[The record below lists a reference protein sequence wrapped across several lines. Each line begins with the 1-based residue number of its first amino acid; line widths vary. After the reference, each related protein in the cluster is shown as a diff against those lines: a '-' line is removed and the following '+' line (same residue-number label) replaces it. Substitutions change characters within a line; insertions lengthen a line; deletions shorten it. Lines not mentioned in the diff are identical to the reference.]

1 MVSVIIPVFNNS
13 LTLTETLSSV
23 QKQTYQDWECIL
35 VDDCSSDNSD
45 EIIQQWVRNDQRF
58 IYLNHTTNKG
68 VSAAR
73 NTAMRLAKGEFIQFL
88 DSDDVIAPNK
98 LEQHVGF
105 LEAND
110 AIDLVYSDFFTFQ
123 KNIDF
128 TNRGLLKSSEKI
140 SANGKRILRKLIH
153 GNYLRINMPLFRRSI
168 ICDLGFFD
176 TSLSHL
182 EDWDLWLRMAFA
194 DKKFYYLD
202 SPAAISGI
210 RIRAGS
216 LSRDSEGMRNCFYVV
231 MKRVWCSIGL
241 DLRPYWVYRVS
252 IATLHNLFFHRQIQ
266 SLFELNSL
274 LLNLI
279 VGFFSLLL
287 VPIYLI
293 FIFWV
298 FMKSIFIDGQK
309 S

>member
-68 VSAAR
+68 VSVAR
-73 NTAMRLAKGEFIQFL
+73 NTALRLAKGEFIQFL

-153 GNYLRINMPLFRRSI
+153 GNYLRINMRL
-168 ICDLGFFD
+168 
-176 TSLSHL
+176 LS
-182 EDWDLWLRMAFA
+182 
-194 DKKFYYLD
+194 
-202 SPAAISGI
+202 
-210 RIRAGS
+210 
-216 LSRDSEGMRNCFYVV
+216 
-231 MKRVWCSIGL
+231 
-241 DLRPYWVYRVS
+241 
-252 IATLHNLFFHRQIQ
+252 
-266 SLFELNSL
+266 
-274 LLNLI
+274 
-279 VGFFSLLL
+279 
-287 VPIYLI
+287 
-293 FIFWV
+293 
-298 FMKSIFIDGQK
+298 
-309 S
+309 